1 MNSKN
6 TITHI
11 ILATNSRINEFLVK
25 TIFSTLKV
33 DYYFDLLGEKISL
46 KNVLEQEQSYPDYS
60 YQDTLKENFA
70 LVQKALLDKGLKFG
84 NDTIL
89 VSEINLFGILS
100 EENMLNK
107 NYCKNTVF
115 DREDKNIKQKLI
127 ESYLLKEK
135 ANFSAYFYTEIYA
148 SYFEDEKSFY
158 SKSYFYYGTLSKLDN
173 PNAITLEDIF
183 LPDTESQEYLFSDIP
198 LSEFSE
204 LQKKIFPL
212 PEVKAYRFLKRK
224 ILIKNFKNGKVGW
237 FFKPIFLIFNV

>member
-1 MNSKN
+1 MDSKN
-6 TITHI
+6 TITYI
-11 ILATNSRINEFLVK
+11 ILATNSKINEFLVK
-25 TIFSTLKV
+25 TMFSTLKV
-33 DYYFDLLGEKISL
+33 DYYFNLLGEKISL
-46 KNVLEQEQSYPDYS
+46 KNVLEQEQSYLDYS
-60 YQDTLKENFA
+60 YQDTLKENFT
-70 LVQKALLDKGLKFG
+70 LVKKALLDKGLKFG

-89 VSEINLFGILS
+89 VSEINLFGIFS

-148 SYFEDEKSFY
+148 SYFEDEKSGY

-173 PNAITLEDIF
+173 PNATLEDIF
-183 LPDTESQEYLFSDIP
+183 LPDTESQEYIFSDIP

-224 ILIKNFKNGKVGW
+224 ILIKNFKNGKFGW